1 MEDALCTQFGNNIFE
16 EVMNALADGVIVI
29 DRDLTILFQNEAI
42 KRQFGTKIGGK
53 CYKAFRGRSE
63 PCPSCTVLNVIKDGK
78 PRTGITDA
86 ILPDGQ
92 VVWVEYSSAPLKD
105 SEGNI
110 IAAVETAH
118 DITEKIRLNEECCT
132 LRREIIRQ
140 AQFEN
145 IITQSKKMKSIFSLV
160 ERIAATTST
169 VLITGESGT
178 GKELIAKAIFA
189 NSDRREKPFIS
200 LNCAAIPENLLESEL
215 FGHVRGAFTGATKD
229 HMGLLEAA
237 DTGTLF
243 LDEVGEIPLHLQ
255 VKFLRFLQEG
265 EARRVG
271 DTRSRKLDVRI
282 ISATNKEL
290 ENVVKQGAFREDLYF
305 RLNVIPITLPPLRE
319 RKEDIPLLAAHFL
332 ERLCDVHKRNV
343 RGISSSSLKKLMDY
357 SWPGNVRELEN
368 AIEYALHVTDE
379 RRSIQEVQLP
389 PAIRGLP
396 GAVQRHD
403 QILSVDGY
411 VQNMILALQ
420 ADHTEEQIARILGI
434 SRKNLWEKRKRWD
447 LKRPFRVD

>member
-1 MEDALCTQFGNNIFE
+1 MADILFEQLGNNIFE

-29 DRDLTILFQNEAI
+29 DRDLTILFQNETI
-42 KRQFGTKIGGK
+42 KRQFGTKIGEK
-53 CYKAFRGRSE
+53 CYKAFRGRRE
-63 PCPSCTVLNVIKDGK
+63 PCTSCMVLNVIKDGK
-78 PRTGITDA
+78 HRSGITDA
-86 ILPDGQ
+86 VLPDGQ
-92 VVWVEYSSAPLKD
+92 VMWVEFSSAPLKD
-105 SEGNI
+105 AEGNI

-145 IITQSKKMKSIFSLV
+145 IITQSRKMKSIFSLV

-189 NSDRREKPFIS
+189 NSDRSEKPFIS
-200 LNCAAIPENLLESEL
+200 LNCGAIPENLLESEL
-215 FGHVRGAFTGATKD
+215 FGHVKGAFTGAARD
-229 HMGLLEAA
+229 HMGLLDAA
-237 DTGTLF
+237 DGGTLF

-271 DTRSRKLDVRI
+271 DTYARKLDVRI
-282 ISATNKEL
+282 ISASNKDL
-290 ENVVKQGAFREDLYF
+290 EQAVKKGSFREDLYF
-305 RLNVIPITLPPLRE
+305 RLNVIPISLPPLRE
-319 RKEDIPLLAAHFL
+319 RKEDIPLLATHFL
-332 ERLCDVHKRNV
+332 ERLCDAHKRNV
-343 RGISSSSLKKLMDY
+343 RGISSNALKTLMDY
-357 SWPGNVRELEN
+357 NWPGNVRELEN

-379 RRSIQEVQLP
+379 RRSIREEQLP

-396 GAVQRHD
+396 GAAQGHD
-403 QILSVDGY
+403 GILSVDGY
-411 VQNMILALQ
+411 VQQMIQALQ

-447 LKRPFRVD
+447 LQKPVRLD